1 MLMSDKYGTR
11 ALLSKGALRS
21 STSTLTTSLLHN
33 ANPIPLH
40 QSSQARRFTP
50 ARSVPTAFQ

>member
-1 MLMSDKYGTR
+1 MSDKYGTC
-11 ALLSKGALRS
+11 AVLSKGALQN
-21 STSTLTTSLLHN
+21 STPTLTTSLLYN

-50 ARSVPTAFQ
+50 ARSIPTAF